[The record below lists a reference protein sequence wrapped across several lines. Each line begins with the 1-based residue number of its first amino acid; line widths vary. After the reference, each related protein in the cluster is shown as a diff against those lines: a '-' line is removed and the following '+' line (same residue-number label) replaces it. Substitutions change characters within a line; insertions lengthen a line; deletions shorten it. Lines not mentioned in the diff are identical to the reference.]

1 MNDLLLIGTAIF
13 FIGTIFYIINILS
26 DTNQNYKHTN

>member
-13 FIGTIFYIINILS
+13 FIGTMFYIVKLTTDDNSILG
-26 DTNQNYKHTN
+26 

>member
-13 FIGTIFYIINILS
+13 FIGTMFYIVKIVS
-26 DTNQNYKHTN
+26 DTKDKKRV